1 MAANKERLFKD
12 VAFLTGIRPYRNYQN
27 NASLNVAAN
36 YIRGEF
42 TKAGLLTE
50 EQKWA
55 VDGKSYK
62 NVIATINAEKEE
74 RLILGAHYDVCG
86 AQPGADDNASGIAG
100 LLETCR
106 LIAAGGRVL
115 PYRIDFVAYAL
126 EEPPFFGT
134 ENMGSFI
141 HARSLSEIRARV
153 LGMICFEMIGYFSD
167 EPLVSGA
174 YPNDPEIEIPGNGN
188 FIAVVGTKK
197 HKDFIT
203 KFQSLMSE
211 NPNMESI
218 AVSLSATDPLALLSD
233 HRNYLHFGYPA
244 LMINDTS
251 FLRNPHYHLESDT
264 IDTLNFDMMAEVV
277 DSVYHAVIH
286 FHKESF

>member
-1 MAANKERLFKD
+1 MTANKERLFKD

-27 NASLNVAAN
+27 NASLNIAAN
-36 YIRGEF
+36 YIKGEF
-42 TKAGLLTE
+42 DKTGLHTE
-50 EQKWA
+50 EQKWT
-55 VDGKSYK
+55 VNGKSYK
-62 NVIATINAEKEE
+62 NIIATINAEKEE
-74 RLILGAHYDVCG
+74 RLILGAHYDVHG
-86 AQPGADDNASGIAG
+86 DQPGADDNASGIAG

-106 LIAAGGRVL
+106 LIAANGKL

-134 ENMGSFI
+134 QNMGSFI
-141 HARSLSEIRARV
+141 HARALSEIKTRV

-167 EPLVSGA
+167 EPLLTGE
-174 YPNDPEIEIPGNGN
+174 YPIDPEIEIPENGN

-203 KFQSLMSE
+203 KFQTLMSE
-211 NPNMESI
+211 NPNMDSI
-218 AVSLSATDPLALLSD
+218 AVSLSATDPMALLSD
-233 HRNYLHFGYPA
+233 HRNYIHFGFPA

-251 FLRNPHYHLESDT
+251 FLRNPHYHLASDT

-277 DSVYHAVIH
+277 NSVYHAAISIE
-286 FHKESF
+286 KEIL